1 MKKPTTTLMSK
12 PFSLSLLV
20 SGFLSLVTY
29 HLLLITPVSAAG
41 LFGTINNPTAYKGAP
56 GEGLFDLLSNL
67 FKLAGVVAGIIFVIQ
82 IIVAGYGYISAN
94 GDTKKTEVA
103 WGVIWQ
109 SIIGI
114 LIIASAFVF
123 VSVIGRLTGI
133 NILSPTIYGP

>member
-1 MKKPTTTLMSK
+1 M
-12 PFSLSLLV
+12 
-20 SGFLSLVTY
+20 
-29 HLLLITPVSAAG
+29 
-41 LFGTINNPTAYKGAP
+41 
-56 GEGLFDLLSNL
+56 LSNL

>member
-1 MKKPTTTLMSK
+1 MSK
-12 PFSLSLLV
+12 PFSLSLLI

-82 IIVAGYGYISAN
+82 IIV
-94 GDTKKTEVA
+94 DTKKTEVA